1 MSEGTKIEWTHR
13 PGTIPATMN
22 ALVGCQKV
30 SQGCAR
36 CYAIEV
42 AHIRAG
48 NPLQVLQDKFA
59 GTTRAEGG
67 KRVWTGKVTL
77 TEKALLDPLRRKKP
91 RTYFVNALSDLF
103 YEGVPNEWVDKHW
116 AVFNA
121 CPQHTF
127 IVLTKRPER
136 MKEYLTVRNGN
147 HPGGIKMPLEN
158 VWLGCS
164 VENQETANAR
174 IPELLQTP
182 AAVRF
187 ISAEPLLESINLT
200 AIRFE
205 PGGSGGPVYVDAL
218 RGTFCSVGG
227 SGYPAWG
234 RLNQVIV
241 GGESGNGARPMH
253 PDWARS
259 ARDQCVSASVPFFFK
274 QWGDLAPG
282 AQQANYASAG
292 KMFTRIDIAGNP
304 SNDPTKWLASDA
316 LFYKVGKKAAGHL
329 LDGVEWRQ
337 FPEVS

>member
-1 MSEGTKIEWTHR
+1 MSDNTRIEWTHR

-30 SQGCAR
+30 SQGCAH

-42 AHIRAG
+42 AHIRAS
-48 NPLQVLQDKFA
+48 NPLPIIQEKFA
-59 GTTRAEGG
+59 GTTRVEGG

-187 ISAEPLLESINLT
+187 ISAEPLLGSIDLNL
-200 AIRFE
+200 IPRPFE
-205 PGGSGGPVYVDAL
+205 FHQSPYGWTTWLAQRL
-218 RGTFCSVGG
+218 RW
-227 SGYPAWG
+227 A
-234 RLNQVIV
+234 IV
-241 GGESGNGARPMH
+241 GGESGHGARPMH
-253 PDWARS
+253 PDWATTL
-259 ARDQCVSASVPFFFK
+259 RDQCVSSGIKYFFK
-274 QWGDLAPG
+274 QWGEWKDGSDFADDAMAVL
-282 AQQANYASAG
+282 
-292 KMFTRIDIAGNP
+292 
-304 SNDPTKWLASDA
+304 NDGRMCDGTKESLEKLDRDSPVMPCRPTMMR
-316 LFYKVGKKAAGHL
+316 KVGKKASGHL
-329 LDGVEWRQ
+329 LDDVEWHQ